1 MKNIVVLT
9 GAGISAESGLATFRA
24 SNGLWNNYSIYEVA
38 TPEAWNNN
46 KQLVLDFYNF
56 RRKELQKVKPNSAHL
71 SLAELQNHFH
81 VEIITQNVDNL
92 HEQAGSKNVL
102 HLHGLLTQAK
112 GEFSHT
118 PIMDIE
124 YQDIKLGDLTPSGEQ
139 MRPHVV
145 WFGEDVPLIEDAHQ
159 KCQKADILIIIGT
172 SLQVY
177 PAAGLIHA
185 VPPSCQIFLIDPHAD
200 EIDVPHHIKLFKEK
214 ASDKVPKLI
223 QQLLNSKQ

>member
-1 MKNIVVLT
+1 MILT
-9 GAGISAESGLATFRA
+9 GAGISAESGLSTFRA

-38 TPEAWNNN
+38 TPEAWKNN
-46 KQLVLDFYNF
+46 KQLVLDFYNY
-56 RRKELQKVKPNSAHL
+56 RRKELQKVKPNPAHL
-71 SLAELQNHFH
+71 SLAKLQAHFH

-92 HEQAGSKNVL
+92 HERAGSKNVL

-112 GEFSHT
+112 GEHSHS
-118 PIMDIE
+118 PIMNIE
-124 YQDIKLGDLTPSGEQ
+124 YQDIKPGDLTPFGEQ

-145 WFGEDVPLIEDAHQ
+145 WFGEDVPLIEDAHE

-177 PAAGLIHA
+177 PAAGLIHS
-185 VPPSCQIFLIDPHAD
+185 VPSSCQVFLIDPHAD

-214 ASDKVPKLI
+214 ASVEVPRLA
-223 QQLLNSKQ
+223 QQLLNSMQ